1 MNLTVSSA
9 VTDALPVLAESA
21 PAIDLREV
29 QADLEAVA
37 RDALAARRL
46 GIRLLDAVHSAQ
58 FPDLHTFHVG
68 IRDALFL
75 EIPREL
81 DPWID
86 AVTGGTTDDG
96 AALTRL
102 QQMIVGF
109 AQGQDEGDVGEL
121 EAMQQVLAELL
132 IFEALRLQL
141 LVLALDSE
149 DYEQLGGEESDIDAI
164 AWAEVEALLH
174 DPILRDPTIRPLHVL
189 RATASVSLA
198 RDAAERAE
206 VLRRASPD
214 LRDEVRMRARLRAA
228 LRELRLPE
236 SVLLENALANLLGH
250 ERRELTDLQAE
261 RPLALEGLSRQA
273 MDQRVSRG
281 RRALTRAKQKWPRRR
296 RPALFDLLRGRREPT
311 L

>member
-1 MNLTVSSA
+1 MHLTVSSA

-46 GIRLLDAVHSAQ
+46 GLRLIDAVNNPQ
-58 FPDLHTFHVG
+58 FPDLRTFHVG

-75 EIPREL
+75 EIPSEL

-86 AVTGGTTDDG
+86 AVTGGSTDDG

-109 AQGQDEGDVGEL
+109 AQGQHEGDAGEL

-141 LVLALDSE
+141 LVLALGSE

-174 DPILRDPTIRPLHVL
+174 EPELRDPSIRPLHVL

-206 VLRRASPD
+206 ALRRASPD